1 MWQQRTL
8 KDPVRCI
15 GLGLHSGEAVTMTLR
30 PAPPEKGI
38 VFRRVDQSGQPEVS
52 ARVENVIDSRLATTL
67 AHNGTRVMTV
77 EHLLAGLTGMG
88 IDNLIVELDGPEVP
102 IMDGS
107 CAPFLLLIKTAGI
120 RLQEAPRK
128 VIRVKKAI
136 QVGDGDRELKITP
149 SDQPRVSCVIQFD
162 HHLLKEQKYSIP
174 LDVKSFTRE
183 ISRARTFGFLGDVA
197 QIKKLGLAKGGSLDN
212 AIVIDRFQVLN
223 PTGLRF
229 EDEFVRHKILDMI
242 GDLALLGR
250 PIIGHLQGLKTG
262 HSLNHS
268 LLRRIIENPARWE
281 VLTLSPETSPAVEG
295 PVVPQL
301 DVLSAPSLA

>member
-15 GLGLHSGEAVTMTLR
+15 GLGLHSGQAVTMTLR
-30 PAPPEKGI
+30 PAPPERGI
-38 VFRRVDQSGQPEVS
+38 IFRRVDLPGQPEVS

-67 AHNGTRVMTV
+67 AHNGARVMSV
-77 EHLLAGLTGMG
+77 EHLL
-88 IDNLIVELDGPEVP
+88 GPEVP

-120 RLQEAPRK
+120 RLQEAPRR
-128 VIRVKKAI
+128 VIRIKKAVK
-136 QVGDGDRELKITP
+136 VGDGDRALKIAP
-149 SDQPRVSCVIQFD
+149 SDKPRVSCVIKFD

-197 QIKKLGLAKGGSLDN
+197 EIKKLGLSKGGSLDN
-212 AIVIDRFQVLN
+212 VIVIDRFQVLN

-250 PIIGHLQGLKTG
+250 RIIGHLQGFKPG

-268 LLRRIIENPARWE
+268 LVRRILESPAQWE
-281 VLTLSPETSPAVEG
+281 ILTLSPETSPAVEG
-295 PVVPQL
+295 PVAPQL
-301 DVLSAPSLA
+301 AVLPAPSLA